1 MKVADCP
8 IEQEIEGRIT
18 GALLALQTAQ
28 TPEARREACIALEA
42 AVARRTP
49 AMKQRMEAERM
60 QRIAE
65 GG

>member
-1 MKVADCP
+1 MNLADTP
-8 IEQEIEGRIT
+8 VEEEIEARIDAARLRLQREPT
-18 GALLALQTAQ
+18 RSNAAALM
-28 TPEARREACIALEA
+28 A

-49 AMKQRMEAERM
+49 AMKQRIEADRM